1 MNEVGRPVITV
12 ILGAGASRDV
22 SYATGGQGCHGGDL
36 GPSMPSPLD
45 RDFFDLLQ
53 QLATRIEES
62 EAKHSMLRI
71 IDKVLK
77 WRGQPLW
84 RSMEGMFYNLHVSA
98 VLEHKLYCADQPP
111 DLARQ
116 LVNDF
121 LRSIRT
127 LLGEAHGTRVCVR
140 HELLLQEL
148 YATDAVLTFN
158 YDFVAERAL
167 AERYRT
173 GPLESTPFGDWFYG
187 LSRHPSDGTS
197 EIPTLYK
204 LHGSLNWQLRE
215 DDRGETQ
222 NARENWPRTWS
233 EFARELEYVCKEPD
247 GYLPNDQ
254 LSRPPVLLPYW
265 EKRVEKGLW
274 LKIWKAA
281 ADQLLRTGSLIIW
294 GYSLPTTDLKAEQ
307 LLTLAFSRPD
317 SESKPRLNKIIV
329 IDPSAET
336 QERWRRMFL
345 SKPFFR
351 FSSFDEFENYIER
364 QHTTRRSWLASPNI

>member
-1 MNEVGRPVITV
+1 MDELGRPVITV

-22 SYATGGQGCHGGDL
+22 SYATGEGCSGGDL

-45 RDFFDLLQ
+45 GDFFDLLQ

-62 EAKHSMLRI
+62 EAKASMRRI
-71 IDKVLK
+71 IDKVLN

-84 RSMEGMFYNLHVSA
+84 RSMESMFYNLHVSA
-98 VLEHKLYCADQPP
+98 VLEHKLYCGDRPP

-121 LRSIRT
+121 LCSIRI
-127 LLGEAHGTRVCVR
+127 LLGEAHGRRVCLR
-140 HELLLQEL
+140 HHLLLQEL

-158 YDFVAERAL
+158 YDFVAEQAL
-167 AERYRT
+167 AELH
-173 GPLESTPFGDWFYG
+173 GAGTPFGDWFYG
-187 LSRHPSDGTS
+187 LGPRSSDGPN

-204 LHGSLNWQLRE
+204 LHGSLNWQLKE
-215 DDRGETQ
+215 DSGGETQ
-222 NARENWPRTWS
+222 NARRNWPKTWS
-233 EFARELEYVCKEPD
+233 EFAQELEYVREEPD
-247 GYLPNDQ
+247 GYLDDDP

-274 LKIWKAA
+274 LTIWKAA
-281 ADQLLRTGSLIIW
+281 ADQLLRTGSLVIW
-294 GYSLPTTDLKAEQ
+294 GYSLPTTDLKAQQ
-307 LLTLAFSRPD
+307 LLTLAFLTPD
-317 SESKPRLNKIIV
+317 PESKLNKIIV
-329 IDPSAET
+329 IDPSPET

-351 FSSFDEFENYIER
+351 FSSFQEFKKYVER
-364 QHTTRRSWLASPNI
+364 QNAPMRAWLASTNIQHNVP